1 MTIKKLML
9 GKLLKNK
16 LLQKLLNIPN
26 MLILF
31 LNKNE
36 KIIVSYGKNQNH
48 LNLKNKYLKDVF
60 IDIYKELSIFIK
72 KNEAKKTIYW
82 NKKAYELRYEKLE
95 DSSDFILYFSH
106 SFEEK
111 DLSLEST
118 KIKENPLRK
127 TDELQVA
134 FDLAAN
140 GISILDSNGM
150 FLYANDFFQKMMSY
164 SMEELY
170 EESCISL
177 SSDEYKEKSKAAI
190 IKVIHEGSIIN
201 FKKVCVTK
209 YGLHINASMSLR
221 YIKSQ
226 NEIIM
231 ITSDITDDI
240 KYQVNLEK
248 QIEIEL
254 EKHEKQCKLMSH
266 QSRLASMGE
275 MIEAI
280 AHQWRQPLNALG
292 LLVQSLRHISSF
304 EQISQD
310 TLNKL
315 EQEMMS
321 KIHYMSQTID
331 DFNDFFKSSKEKKYF
346 NIFNS
351 IHDSLGLIKAQLEA
365 NQIEVVINCQNE
377 KIELLGFVNEFRQV
391 IINIVH
397 NAMIAITNTERKRGL
412 IKIELLFTSSHTTI
426 NICDNGGGI
435 KGKNLD
441 KIFNPYYTTKENGT
455 GIGLHM
461 SKVIIE
467 EHMQGILSVEN
478 YQNGSKFSIAFN
490 HKE

>member
-1 MTIKKLML
+1 
-9 GKLLKNK
+9 
-16 LLQKLLNIPN
+16 

-31 LNKNE
+31 VNKNE
-36 KIIVSYGKNQNH
+36 QIIVSYGKNQNH
-48 LNLKNKYLKDVF
+48 LTLKNKYLKDVF
-60 IDIYKELSIFIK
+60 VDNYDEISIFMKIK
-72 KNEAKKTIYW
+72 KDKKNIYW
-82 NKKAYELRYEKLE
+82 NKKRYELRYEKLE

-106 SFEEK
+106 LLEEK
-111 DLSLEST
+111 DFSLKNT
-118 KIKENPLRK
+118 KVKETTLRK
-127 TDELQVA
+127 TDEFQAA

-150 FLYANDFFQKMMSY
+150 FLYANDFFQKMMAY

-190 IKVIHEGSIIN
+190 LKVIQEGSIIN

-248 QIEIEL
+248 QNEIEL

-275 MIEAI
+275 MIESI

-292 LLVQSLRHISSF
+292 LLVQSLRHLSSF
-304 EQISQD
+304 EKISQE

-331 DFNDFFKSSKEKKYF
+331 DFNDFFQASKEKKHF
-346 NIFNS
+346 NIFNT
-351 IHDSLGLIKAQLEA
+351 IHDSLGLINAQLEV
-365 NQIEVVINCQNE
+365 NQIEVVINCQN
-377 KIELLGFVNEFRQV
+377 KKNELLGFVNEFRQV

-397 NAMIAITNTERKRGL
+397 NAMIAIVNTKRKRGL
-412 IKIELLFTSSHTTI
+412 IYIELLVTSSHTII

-435 KGKNLD
+435 QGKNLN

-467 EHMQGILSVEN
+467 EHMNGILSVEN
-478 YQNGSKFSIAFN
+478 YQKGSKFSIAFK
-490 HKE
+490 HKENNKNAELI

>member
-1 MTIKKLML
+1 M
-9 GKLLKNK
+9 
-16 LLQKLLNIPN
+16 
-26 MLILF
+26 
-31 LNKNE
+31 E
-36 KIIVSYGKNQNH
+36 KNQNH
-48 LNLKNKYLKDVF
+48 VKFKNQYLKDIF
-60 IDIYKELSIFIK
+60 ADIYSELNIFIK
-72 KNEAKKTIYW
+72 TNKDKKIIVW
-82 NKKAYELRYEKLE
+82 NKKTYELSYEKLK
-95 DSSDFILYFSH
+95 DSSDFILYFSYLL
-106 SFEEK
+106 EQK
-111 DLSLEST
+111 DFLLDDIKS
-118 KIKENPLRK
+118 KENALRK
-127 TDELQVA
+127 TDEFQAA

-140 GISILDSNGM
+140 GISILDSKGM
-150 FLYANDFFQKMMSY
+150 FLYANDFFQKMMAY

-190 IKVIHEGSIIN
+190 VKVIEEGSIIN

-248 QIEIEL
+248 QIELEL

-275 MIEAI
+275 MIESI

-292 LLVQSLRHISSF
+292 LLVQSLRHQSSF
-304 EQISQD
+304 EQISQE

-315 EQEMMS
+315 EVEMMS

-331 DFNDFFKSSKEKKYF
+331 DFNDFFQASKEKKYF
-346 NIFNS
+346 NIFNT
-351 IHDSLGLIKAQLEA
+351 IHDSLGLINAQLEV
-365 NQIEVVINCQNE
+365 NQIEVLIICKNKEN
-377 KIELLGFVNEFRQV
+377 ELLGFVNEFRQV

-397 NAMIAITNTERKRGL
+397 NAMIAISNIKRKKGL
-412 IKIELLFTSSHTTI
+412 ITIELIITASSTII

-435 KGKNLD
+435 QGKNLD

-478 YQNGSKFSIAFN
+478 YQNGSKFSIAFK
-490 HKE
+490 HKEKNKNAELI